1 MTARDLIKEKKR
13 WVVKVG
19 SALLTNDG
27 QGLHVE
33 LIGQLAQQIS
43 FLRQRGIEVL
53 LVSSGAVAAGM
64 AQLGMPKRPE
74 QVDALQA
81 AAAVGQ
87 VTLIRQYE
95 QAFKDYGIKTA
106 QVLLTHSDIANR
118 ARYLNAKS
126 TLTKL
131 LELGVLTVVNENDT
145 VATEEICFG
154 DNDNLAAL
162 VANITDA
169 DLMVILTD
177 QDGLYTSDPRLNSQ
191 AQLLSEV
198 QADDEALLPMASGA
212 STLGRGGMVTKLT
225 AAQSAARSGASTVIA
240 NGRIEQVLERLFE
253 GEILGTLLLAK
264 QRIKSKKQWVAGQMR
279 IQGTVVLDDGA
290 VKVIKQEGSS
300 LLVVGVVD
308 VRGGFERGE
317 LLSCIDGSGK
327 EIARGLS
334 NYNADETG
342 KLLGKSSG
350 QIAEMLGY
358 KVADELIHRD
368 NLVVL

>member
-240 NGRIEQVLERLFE
+240 NGRIEQVLERIFE
-253 GEILGTLLLAK
+253 GENLGTLLLAK

-290 VKVIKQEGSS
+290 VKVIKQDGSS

-308 VRGGFERGE
+308 VRGSFDRGE
-317 LLSCIDGSGK
+317 LLSCIDCSGK

-334 NYNADETG
+334 NYNAEETG

>member
-1 MTARDLIKEKKR
+1 MTAREQIKEKKR

-27 QGLHVE
+27 QGLNIE
-33 LIGQLAQQIS
+33 LIGQLAQQIN
-43 FLRQRGIEVL
+43 FLREQGIEVL

-64 AQLGMPKRPE
+64 GQLGMTKRPE
-74 QVDALQA
+74 QVALLQA

-87 VTLIRQYE
+87 VTLVRQYE
-95 QAFKDYGIKTA
+95 QAFNDYGIKTA

-118 ARYLNAKS
+118 ARYLNAKR

-131 LELGVLTVVNENDT
+131 LELDVLAVVNENDT

-177 QDGLYTSDPRLNSQ
+177 QDGLYTSDPRINPD
-191 AQLLSEV
+191 AQLLPEV
-198 QADDEALLPMASGA
+198 QADDQTLLTMASGA
-212 STLGRGGMVTKLT
+212 STLGRGGMFTKLT

-240 NGRIEQVLERLFE
+240 NGRIERVLQGLFE
-253 GEILGTLLLAK
+253 GQTLGTLLLAK
-264 QRIKSKKQWVAGQMR
+264 QRIKSKKQWMAGQLR
-279 IQGTVVLDDGA
+279 IQGTVILDDGA
-290 VKVIKQEGSS
+290 AKVIKQDGSS
-300 LLVVGVVD
+300 LLPVGVVNLQGD
-308 VRGGFERGE
+308 FERGQ
-317 LLSCIDGSGK
+317 LLSCVDATGR

-334 NYNADETG
+334 NYNAEETR
-342 KLLGKSSG
+342 KLLGKSSS
-350 QIAEMLGY
+350 QIAGILGY

>member
-33 LIGQLAQQIS
+33 LIGQLAQQIN

-95 QAFKDYGIKTA
+95 QAFKEYGIKTA

-177 QDGLYTSDPRLNSQ
+177 QDGLYTSDPRLNST

-198 QADDEALLPMASGA
+198 QADDETLLPMASGA
-212 STLGRGGMVTKLT
+212 SILGRGGMVTKLT

-264 QRIKSKKQWVAGQMR
+264 QRIKAKKQWMAGHMR
-279 IQGTVVLDDGA
+279 IQGAVVLDDGA
-290 VKVIKQEGSS
+290 AKVIKQDGGS

-334 NYNADETG
+334 NYNAEETG

-350 QIAEMLGY
+350 QIAEILGY